1 MQIENL
7 KTCTGCSACYSSCPK
22 NAISLVPNKEGFLYP
37 QIDSEKCIQCGLCEK
52 VCPALNIQLGKN
64 QNPKAFAVIN
74 NDEKIRMESS
84 SGGVFTAVA
93 KKIIEEN
100 GIVFGVKLD
109 AHQKAVFS
117 FTENEEGLSEFRGSK
132 YVQAKVGNAFK
143 ECKKFLIENKKVL
156 FTGTPCQIEGLKLF
170 LGKEYEN
177 LLTMDIICHGV
188 LSPLVW
194 KKYTELREK
203 KFASRIVKTAFR
215 RKNDGW
221 KQYSLSFTFA
231 NDSEYCASL
240 IKDPYLRIFLKD
252 VCLRESCY
260 ACPSKKLNR
269 VSDITIADFWGV
281 QNEYPEYDDD
291 KGTSLVIVHSTKV
304 EEILSGLENCRV
316 KEITLDNGLKYN
328 PSMVRSCVRPNAREY
343 FFDDLEN
350 NSFGKVLGKYSK
362 EKLCFRIKVF
372 VARCGRKILGDKGVK
387 AIKKMVG
394 RAK

>member
-7 KTCTGCSACYSSCPK
+7 KNCTGCSACFASCPK

-37 QIDSEKCIQCGLCEK
+37 QIDSLKCVQCALCEK

-109 AHQKAVFS
+109 AQQKAVFS
-117 FTENEEGLSEFRGSK
+117 FTENEEGLSKFRGSK
-132 YVQAKVGNAFK
+132 YVQAQVGNAFK
-143 ECKKFLIENKKVL
+143 ECKNFLIENKKVL

-188 LSPLVW
+188 PSPLVW
-194 KKYTELREK
+194 KKYTEFREK

-221 KQYSLSFTFA
+221 KQFSLSFTFA

-240 IKDPYLRIFLKD
+240 KKDPYLKIFLKD

-260 ACPSKKLNR
+260 NCPSKKLNR
-269 VSDITIADFWGV
+269 VSDITIADFWGIK
-281 QNEYPEYDDD
+281 NFAPEFDDD
-291 KGTSLVIVHSTKV
+291 KGTSLVIVHSKKG
-304 EEILSGLENCRV
+304 EEIFSDLENCRV
-316 KEITLDNGLKYN
+316 KEVSFDKVLNYSSAFTK
-328 PSMVRSCVRPNAREY
+328 SVFRPKKRDLFY
-343 FFDDLEN
+343 KDLEN
-350 NSFGKVLGKYSK
+350 KDFDFLTKIYTKNGFFQKARLFLK
-362 EKLCFRIKVF
+362 RIN
-372 VARCGRKILGDKGVK
+372 RKIKNTKQKFFG
-387 AIKKMVG
+387 A
-394 RAK
+394 

>member
-7 KTCTGCSACYSSCPK
+7 KTCTGCSACFASCPK
-22 NAISLVPNKEGFLYP
+22 NAISLVPNEEGFLYP

-52 VCPALNIQLGKN
+52 VCPALNIQQGANK
-64 QNPKAFAVIN
+64 NPKAFAVIN
-74 NDEKIRMESS
+74 DDEKIRMESS

-109 AHQKAVFS
+109 KHQKAVFS
-117 FTENEEGLSEFRGSK
+117 FTETEEGLSDFRGSK
-132 YVQAKVGNAFK
+132 YVQTEVGNAFK

-188 LSPLVW
+188 PSPLVW
-194 KKYTELREK
+194 KKYTEFCEK

-215 RKNDGW
+215 RKTDGW

-260 ACPSKKLNR
+260 NCPSKKINR
-269 VSDITIADFWGV
+269 VSDITIADFWGIK
-281 QNEYPEYDDD
+281 NFAPEFDDD
-291 KGTSLVIVHSTKV
+291 KGTSLVIVHSKKG
-304 EEILSGLENCRV
+304 EEIFSDLENCRV
-316 KEITLDNGLKYN
+316 KEITLENGLKYN
-328 PSMVRSCVRPNAREY
+328 PAMVRSCVRPKVREC
-343 FFDDLEN
+343 FFDDLN
-350 NSFGKVLGKYSK
+350 KNSFGKVLGKYSK
-362 EKLCFRIKVF
+362 EKLGFRIKVF
-372 VARCGRKILGDKGVK
+372 IARCGRKILGDKGIK
-387 AIKKMVG
+387 AVKKMLG
-394 RAK
+394 R

>member
-37 QIDSEKCIQCGLCEK
+37 QIDSLKCIQCGLCEK
-52 VCPALNIQLGKN
+52 VCPALNIQQGKN

-100 GIVFGVKLD
+100 GIVFGVKLE
-109 AHQKAVFS
+109 ASQKVVFS
-117 FTENEEGLSEFRGSK
+117 FTGNEEELSEFRGSK
-132 YVQAKVGNAFK
+132 YVQAQVGNAFK

-177 LLTMDIICHGV
+177 LLTLDIICHGV
-188 LSPLVW
+188 PSPLVW
-194 KKYTELREK
+194 KKYTEFREK

-240 IKDPYLRIFLKD
+240 KKDQYLKIFLSD
-252 VCLRESCY
+252 CALRESCY
-260 ACPSKKLNR
+260 ACPSKKLTR

-281 QNEYPEYDDD
+281 KNEYPEFDDD
-291 KGTSLVIVHSTKV
+291 KGTSLVIVHSTKG
-304 EEILSGLENCRV
+304 EGILSDFENCRV
-316 KEITLDNGLKYN
+316 KEVSFDNGLKYN
-328 PSMVRSCVRPNAREY
+328 PAMVKSCTRPKERDC
-343 FFDDLEN
+343 FFSELEN
-350 NSFGKVLGKYSK
+350 KSFGKVLNKYSK
-362 EKLCFRIKVF
+362 EKLSFRIKVF
-372 VARCGRKILGDKGVK
+372 VARCGRTILGDKGVK
-387 AIKKMVG
+387 AVKKLLG
-394 RAK
+394 REK

>member
-7 KTCTGCSACYSSCPK
+7 KNCTGCSACFASCPK
-22 NAISLVPNKEGFLYP
+22 NAISLVPNEEGFLYP
-37 QIDSEKCIQCGLCEK
+37 QIDSSKCIQCGLCEK
-52 VCPALNIQLGKN
+52 VCPTLNIQQGANK
-64 QNPKAFAVIN
+64 NPKAFAVIN
-74 NDEKIRMESS
+74 DDEKIRMESS

-93 KKIIEEN
+93 KKVIEEN

-109 AHQKAVFS
+109 EHQKAVFS
-117 FTENEEGLSEFRGSK
+117 FTENVEGLSEFRGSK
-132 YVQAKVGNAFK
+132 YFQAQVGNAFK
-143 ECKKFLIENKKVL
+143 ECKNFLIENKKVL

-188 LSPLVW
+188 PSPLVW
-194 KKYTELREK
+194 KKYTEFCEK

-260 ACPSKKLNR
+260 NCPSKKINR
-269 VSDITIADFWGV
+269 VSDITIADFWGIK
-281 QNEYPEYDDD
+281 NFAPEFDDD
-291 KGTSLVIVHSTKV
+291 KGTSLVIMHSKKG
-304 EEILSGLENCRV
+304 EEIFSDLENCRV
-316 KEITLDNGLKYN
+316 KEITLENGLKYN
-328 PSMVRSCVRPNAREY
+328 PAMVRSCVRPKGREC

-350 NSFGKVLGKYSK
+350 SSFEKVLSKYSK
-362 EKLCFRIKVF
+362 DKVGVLAKVF
-372 VARCGRKILGDKGVK
+372 ISKCARKILGDRGTKAVK
-387 AIKKMVG
+387 KLLGK
-394 RAK
+394 

>member
-1 MQIENL
+1 
-7 KTCTGCSACYSSCPK
+7 
-22 NAISLVPNKEGFLYP
+22 
-37 QIDSEKCIQCGLCEK
+37 
-52 VCPALNIQLGKN
+52 
-64 QNPKAFAVIN
+64 
-74 NDEKIRMESS
+74 
-84 SGGVFTAVA
+84 
-93 KKIIEEN
+93 
-100 GIVFGVKLD
+100 
-109 AHQKAVFS
+109 
-117 FTENEEGLSEFRGSK
+117 
-132 YVQAKVGNAFK
+132 
-143 ECKKFLIENKKVL
+143 
-156 FTGTPCQIEGLKLF
+156 
-170 LGKEYEN
+170 
-177 LLTMDIICHGV
+177 MDIICHGV

-328 PSMVRSCVRPNAREY
+328 PAMLKSCARPNAREY